1 MSKLINRSFLASA
14 VSLLFVGYTHAAN
27 INGAWTSDVSACAK
41 IFENKNGR
49 ISMTRNSDFFGGG
62 FIIEGRELRGK
73 VGTCH
78 VKTRKDDGPTVQSLA
93 ECSTDIAISTNQFSL
108 RMDGDNKLTRFF
120 AGMPEMEMTYFR
132 CPQ

>member
-1 MSKLINRSFLASA
+1 MNKSINRIFFACA
-14 VSLLFVGYTHAAN
+14 VSLLFVVHTHAAD
-27 INGAWTSDVSACAK
+27 IDGAWAGDLSDCTK

-49 ISMTRNSDFFGGG
+49 IFMTRNSDFYGSG
-62 FIIEGRELRGK
+62 FIIEGKELRGK
-73 VGTCH
+73 VGTCY
-78 VKTRKDDGPTVQSLA
+78 VKARKDDGPMVQLLA

-108 RMDGDNKLTRFF
+108 RMDGDNKLTRYF